1 MIERWLA
8 ELEREL
14 RVHGRRRR
22 RVVEEL
28 AAHLHESSAT
38 HGETG
43 AVSRMGDPGEVARS
57 FTPRLVDR
65 AFEQR
70 DRLAA
75 LTMLA
80 AMAAS
85 LPLAVDLH
93 GLGERAG
100 SRAWL
105 WFFLF
110 LSPSAAVAVVSC
122 VAVLRRR
129 ELGAR
134 LARLLAAMVLVTAA
148 VVVFNLP
155 PAEAEFQQYQAAT
168 ASVELGMGH
177 CWIGC
182 PLATPAEVV
191 RACDRMPS
199 CMATDHAA
207 EIRINYSLGAVVLSL
222 IYLWAA
228 TGWTPRRRRPQRVLA

>member
-14 RVHGRRRR
+14 RVHGRRRK

-28 AAHLHESSAT
+28 AGHLNEAAARD
-38 HGETG
+38 GEAG

-57 FTPRLVDR
+57 FTPRLLDR
-65 AFEQR
+65 VFEQR

-80 AMAAS
+80 AMVAS

-100 SRAWL
+100 SHAWL

-110 LSPSAAVAVVSC
+110 LAPTALVALVSC
-122 VAVLRRR
+122 LAVLRRR

-134 LARLLAAMVLVTAA
+134 LARPLMAMVALTALVVVLDLPPARAEFSQYRRAAASSMFDHLSQTCLGRLDCPLLGAQTTTAA
-148 VVVFNLP
+148 V
-155 PAEAEFQQYQAAT
+155 
-168 ASVELGMGH
+168 AS
-177 CWIGC
+177 
-182 PLATPAEVV
+182 
-191 RACDRMPS
+191 
-199 CMATDHAA
+199 DHAS

-222 IYLWAA
+222 IYLWSV

>member
-1 MIERWLA
+1 MIERWLG

-14 RVHGRRRR
+14 RVHGRRRK

-28 AAHLHESSAT
+28 AGHLHEAAAT
-38 HGETG
+38 HGEAG
-43 AVSRMGDPGEVARS
+43 AVSRVGDPGEVARS
-57 FTPRLVDR
+57 FTPQLLDR
-65 AFEQR
+65 VFEQR

-85 LPLAVDLH
+85 LPLAVDLR

-100 SRAWL
+100 SQAWL

-110 LSPSAAVAVVSC
+110 LAPTALVALVSC
-122 VAVLRRR
+122 LAVLRRH

-134 LARLLAAMVLVTAA
+134 LARSLVAMVTVTAL
-148 VVVFNLP
+148 VVVLDLP
-155 PAEAEFQQYQAAT
+155 PAAAEFSQYRQAVTGGHDT
-168 ASVELGMGH
+168 A
-177 CWIGC
+177 GC
-182 PLATPAEVV
+182 AGRSLV
-191 RACDRMPS
+191 ACAD
-199 CMATDHAA
+199 DHVA

-222 IYLWAA
+222 VYLWAV

>member
-28 AAHLHESSAT
+28 AAHLHESAAV
-38 HGETG
+38 HGEAG
-43 AVSRMGDPGEVARS
+43 AVSRVGDPGEVARS
-57 FTPRLVDR
+57 FTPRLLDR
-65 AFEQR
+65 VFEQR
-70 DRLAA
+70 DRLSA

-80 AMAAS
+80 AMVAS

-100 SRAWL
+100 SHAWL

-110 LSPSAAVAVVSC
+110 LAPTALLALVSC
-122 VAVLRRR
+122 LAVLRRR

-134 LARLLAAMVLVTAA
+134 LARPLAAMVAVTALI
-148 VVVFNLP
+148 VVINLP
-155 PAEAEFQQYQAAT
+155 PAAAEFGQYRRAAASSMFDHLEQTCRGRLDCPPIGTTTTT
-168 ASVELGMGH
+168 AAVAS
-177 CWIGC
+177 
-182 PLATPAEVV
+182 
-191 RACDRMPS
+191 
-199 CMATDHAA
+199 DHAS
-207 EIRINYSLGAVVLSL
+207 EIRINYSVGAIVLSL
-222 IYLWAA
+222 VYLWAV